1 MWLRHSHSLHH
12 QSAFVV
18 FICLP
23 SDTDS
28 IPHPSASAAPL
39 SKCLADG
46 EGWVDGG
53 LEWGGRASHI
63 NPASHSYSQICRK
76 NNVKMLCSDLPPPN
90 LPFTRRPRAWKSLD
104 LLARLAPGACGV
116 HSFAAFTPTFI
127 LSLTHSVVLLLPSL
141 PQRWK
146 PD

>member
-39 SKCLADG
+39 SKCLAD
-46 EGWVDGG
+46 WVG
-53 LEWGGRASHI
+53 GGRGIPSHRKSTSPI
-63 NPASHSYSQICRK
+63 YSYICRDK
-76 NNVKMLCSDLPPPN
+76 KQKKISIFQCYTVTFPPKKIPDWV
-90 LPFTRRPRAWKSLD
+90 PG
-104 LLARLAPGACGV
+104 LASGACGV
-116 HSFAAFTPTFI
+116 HSFAAYPHIHPFSHPLCRSSS
-127 LSLTHSVVLLLPSL
+127 LSATAVEARLAHE
-141 PQRWK
+141 
-146 PD
+146 